1 MESRYQPIEHYGIIG
16 NMRTA
21 ALVGMDGSIDWLCLP
36 RFDSP
41 SVFGAILDAVDRAVV
56 ASRLSKDYTAR
67 YRLHARKLSHK
78 ALILLRHQRINLD
91 EFTRINEY
99 IKGHA

>member
-1 MESRYQPIEHYGIIG
+1 M
-16 NMRTA
+16 
-21 ALVGMDGSIDWLCLP
+21 LVGIGTYL
-36 RFDSP
+36 
-41 SVFGAILDAVDRAVV
+41 SVLFAVYKVLLQFIRNYRMQRILDAVDRAVV